1 MIPDIRIA
9 LSVASQVADLD
20 LRARHLARARALFNR
35 HRAELEQIAGDLA
48 AHEKE
53 LERVTAAAQLALPSG
68 AK

>member
-1 MIPDIRIA
+1 MIADIRIA
-9 LSVASQVADLD
+9 LSIASQVADVD

-35 HRAELEQIAGDLA
+35 HRDELAQIAGDLD

-53 LERVTAAAQLALPSG
+53 LERVTATAQLALTSG